1 MSILI
6 NYLSVLFLKL
16 KAIIARLL
24 SIFLYFILILIYS
37 FTVINSVVTLVRVL
51 NDNQSELLVGR
62 NHNFVLQ
69 ATNTDESNGLF
80 LVNLSLGFTAPR
92 GDPMPPFDGKGFFC

>member
-1 MSILI
+1 VSILI

-37 FTVINSVVTLVRVL
+37 FTVINSVVTLIRVL
-51 NDNQSELLVGR
+51 NHNQRKLLVWR

-69 ATNTDESNGLF
+69 ATNTDESDDLF
-80 LVNLSLGFTAPR
+80 LVNQSDLVRALVQE
-92 GDPMPPFDGKGFFC
+92 

>member
-24 SIFLYFILILIYS
+24 SILLYFILILIYS
-37 FTVINSVVTLVRVL
+37 FTVINSVVTLIRVL
-51 NDNQSELLVGR
+51 NHNQRELLVWR

-69 ATNTDESNGLF
+69 AANTDESDDLF
-80 LVNLSLGFTAPR
+80 LVNLSDLVLAR
-92 GDPMPPFDGKGFFC
+92 AQE

>member
-1 MSILI
+1 VSILI

-69 ATNTDESNGLF
+69 AANTDESNGLF
-80 LVNLSLGFTAPR
+80 LVNLSDLVGA
-92 GDPMPPFDGKGFFC
+92 

>member
-1 MSILI
+1 VSILI

-80 LVNLSLGFTAPR
+80 LVNLSDLVGA
-92 GDPMPPFDGKGFFC
+92 

>member
-80 LVNLSLGFTAPR
+80 FVNLSDLVGA
-92 GDPMPPFDGKGFFC
+92 